1 MAYTQ
6 SDFVKDLAL
15 YSAGA
20 TIGVTRSRK
29 MLEYAAKKGIQL
41 GGLALRRGAVPAAR
55 AAVAIP
61 GAAPLGAA
69 ALGYEAYRRG
79 YLDPLLD
86 PATEAVMA
94 RTMPLGQ
101 QIVEAAPI
109 AEDIVRQTFPIKR
122 KRVKSGFNKAV
133 SAGMKA
139 VKSSTSYGKKGTIN
153 NAKRAFSAVTKVA
166 SAANK
171 KKKAPKKGIRRKIW
185 NAVKKY
191 V

>member
-61 GAAPLGAA
+61 GRHLWALQRWDTKLIGADTWI
-69 ALGYEAYRRG
+69 LSWT
-79 YLDPLLD
+79 LQPLL
-86 PATEAVMA
+86 
-94 RTMPLGQ
+94 
-101 QIVEAAPI
+101 
-109 AEDIVRQTFPIKR
+109 
-122 KRVKSGFNKAV
+122 
-133 SAGMKA
+133 
-139 VKSSTSYGKKGTIN
+139 
-153 NAKRAFSAVTKVA
+153 
-166 SAANK
+166 
-171 KKKAPKKGIRRKIW
+171 
-185 NAVKKY
+185 
-191 V
+191 